1 MSEATSHLIQFVLS
15 DMDGTLLMP
24 DHSLSP
30 AVIEAVAQL
39 REAGVLF
46 TLASSRPPRAM
57 REQIA
62 TLGVDL
68 PTAAFNGGVLI
79 NPDGSELQSHWVER
93 EAVDICLALFAQ
105 HGLDIWVFAD
115 DQWLA
120 RDRQAHYFA
129 KELHALGYEPLIVE
143 DFTPYLDRVHKMVAT
158 SNDFQ
163 LLIDLEQQLQEPL
176 EGKAIAARSQQYYLD
191 ITALQANKGDA
202 LATLA
207 AHSGIDLAHTA
218 VLGDGANDVAMFKR
232 AGFSVAM
239 GQGEAVVRKQADA
252 VTASNA
258 ADGAAQAIRELIL
271 PRAQRR

>member
-1 MSEATSHLIQFVLS
+1 MSAPSNHLIQLVLS

-39 REAGVLF
+39 RAAGVKF

-57 REQIA
+57 RQQIEA
-62 TLGVDL
+62 LGIDL

-79 NPDGSELQSHWVER
+79 NADGSELQSHWVDR
-93 EAVDICLALFAQ
+93 EAVDICLALFAE
-105 HGLDIWVFAD
+105 HDLDVWVFAD

-120 RDRQAHYFA
+120 RDRKAEYFP

-158 SNDFQ
+158 SGNFS
-163 LLIDLEQQLQEPL
+163 LLIDLEQQLQTPL
-176 EGKAIAARSQQYYLD
+176 HGKAIAARSQRYYLD
-191 ITALQANKGDA
+191 ITAVLANKGEA

-207 AHSGIDLAHTA
+207 ERLGIELANTA
-218 VLGDGANDVAMFKR
+218 VLGDGGNDVAMFKR

-239 GQGEAVVRKQADA
+239 GQGEQVVREQADA

-258 ADGAAQAIRELIL
+258 EDGVAQAIHQLIL
-271 PRAQRR
+271 PRAQR

>member
-1 MSEATSHLIQFVLS
+1 MSSASNHLIQFVLS

-39 REAGVLF
+39 RAAGVQF

-57 REQIA
+57 RQQIQ
-62 TLGVDL
+62 TLGIDL

-79 NPDGSELQSHWVER
+79 NADGSELQSHWVDR
-93 EAVDICLALFAQ
+93 EAVDICLALFAE
-105 HGLDIWVFAD
+105 HKLDVWVFAD

-120 RDRQAHYFA
+120 RDREAHYFA
-129 KELHALGYEPLIVE
+129 KELHALGYEPLIVD
-143 DFTPYLDRVHKMVAT
+143 DFAPYLDRVHKMVAT
-158 SNDFQ
+158 SDNFP
-163 LLIDLEQQLQEPL
+163 LLIDLEQRLQGPL
-176 EGKAIAARSQQYYLD
+176 HGKAIAARSQQYYLD
-191 ITALQANKGDA
+191 ITAVLANKGEA

-207 AHSGIDLAHTA
+207 GRLGIDLANTA
-218 VLGDGANDVAMFKR
+218 VLGDGGNDVAMFKR

-239 GQGEAVVRKQADA
+239 GQGEQVVRDQADA

-258 ADGAAQAIRELIL
+258 ADGVAQAIHELIL
-271 PRAQRR
+271 PRAQR

>member
-1 MSEATSHLIQFVLS
+1 MSAPSNHLIQLVLS

-39 REAGVLF
+39 RAAGVKF

-57 REQIA
+57 RQQIEA
-62 TLGVDL
+62 LGIDL

-79 NPDGSELQSHWVER
+79 NADGSELQSHWVDR
-93 EAVDICLALFAQ
+93 EAVDICLALFAE
-105 HGLDIWVFAD
+105 HDLDVWVFAD

-120 RDRQAHYFA
+120 RDRKAEYFP

-158 SNDFQ
+158 SGNFQ
-163 LLIDLEQQLQEPL
+163 LLIDLEQQLQAPL
-176 EGKAIAARSQQYYLD
+176 HGKAIAARSQRYYLD
-191 ITALQANKGDA
+191 ITAVLANKGEA

-207 AHSGIDLAHTA
+207 ERLGIELANTA
-218 VLGDGANDVAMFKR
+218 VLGDGGNDVAMFKR

-239 GQGEAVVRKQADA
+239 GQGEQVVREQADA

-258 ADGAAQAIRELIL
+258 EDGVAQAIHQLIL
-271 PRAQRR
+271 PRAQR

>member
-30 AVIEAVAQL
+30 AVVAAVAQL

-163 LLIDLEQQLQEPL
+163 LLIDLEQQLQQPL
-176 EGKAIAARSQQYYLD
+176 EGKAIAARSQRYYLD

-239 GQGEAVVRKQADA
+239 GQGEAVVREQADA

-271 PRAQRR
+271 PRAQR

>member
-1 MSEATSHLIQFVLS
+1 MSASSNHLIQLVLS

-39 REAGVLF
+39 RAAGVKF

-57 REQIA
+57 RQQIEA
-62 TLGVDL
+62 LGIDL

-79 NPDGSELQSHWVER
+79 NADGSELQSHWVDR
-93 EAVDICLALFAQ
+93 DAVDICLALFAE
-105 HGLDIWVFAD
+105 HALDVWVFAD

-120 RDRQAHYFA
+120 RNRQAEYFP

-158 SNDFQ
+158 SGNFQ
-163 LLIDLEQQLQEPL
+163 LLVDLEQQLQAPL
-176 EGKAIAARSQQYYLD
+176 HGKAIAARSQRYYLD
-191 ITALQANKGDA
+191 ITAVLANKGEA

-207 AHSGIDLAHTA
+207 ERLGIELANTA
-218 VLGDGANDVAMFKR
+218 VLGDGGNDVAMFKR

-239 GQGEAVVRKQADA
+239 GQGEQVVREQADA

-258 ADGAAQAIRELIL
+258 EDGVAQAIHQLIL
-271 PRAQRR
+271 PRAQR

>member
-1 MSEATSHLIQFVLS
+1 MSASSNHLIQLVLS

-39 REAGVLF
+39 RAAGVKF

-57 REQIA
+57 RQQIEA
-62 TLGVDL
+62 LGIDL

-79 NPDGSELQSHWVER
+79 NADGSELQSHWVDR
-93 EAVDICLALFAQ
+93 EAVDICLALFAE
-105 HGLDIWVFAD
+105 HALEVWVFAD

-120 RDRQAHYFA
+120 RNRQAEYFP

-158 SNDFQ
+158 SGNFQ
-163 LLIDLEQQLQEPL
+163 LLVDLEQQLQAPL
-176 EGKAIAARSQQYYLD
+176 HGKAIAARSQRYYLD
-191 ITALQANKGDA
+191 ITAVLANKGEA

-207 AHSGIDLAHTA
+207 ERLGIELANTA
-218 VLGDGANDVAMFKR
+218 VLGDGGNDVAMFKR

-239 GQGEAVVRKQADA
+239 GQGEQVVREQADA

-258 ADGAAQAIRELIL
+258 EDGVAQAIHELIL
-271 PRAQRR
+271 PRAQR

>member
-1 MSEATSHLIQFVLS
+1 MSASSNHLIQLVLS

-39 REAGVLF
+39 RAAGVKF

-57 REQIA
+57 RQQIEA
-62 TLGVDL
+62 LGIDL

-79 NPDGSELQSHWVER
+79 NADGSELQSHWVDR
-93 EAVDICLALFAQ
+93 EAVDICLALFAE
-105 HGLDIWVFAD
+105 HALDVWVFAD

-120 RDRQAHYFA
+120 RDRQAEYFP

-158 SNDFQ
+158 SGNFQ
-163 LLIDLEQQLQEPL
+163 LLIDLEQQLQAPL
-176 EGKAIAARSQQYYLD
+176 HGKAIAARSQRYYLD
-191 ITALQANKGDA
+191 ITAVLANKGEA

-207 AHSGIDLAHTA
+207 ERLGIELANTA
-218 VLGDGANDVAMFKR
+218 VLGDGGNDVAMFKR

-239 GQGEAVVRKQADA
+239 GQGEQVVREQADA

-258 ADGAAQAIRELIL
+258 EDGVAQAIHQLIL
-271 PRAQRR
+271 PRAQR

>member
-1 MSEATSHLIQFVLS
+1 MSASSNHLIQLVLS

-39 REAGVLF
+39 RAAGVKF

-57 REQIA
+57 RQQIEA
-62 TLGVDL
+62 LGIDL

-79 NPDGSELQSHWVER
+79 NADGSELQSHWVDR
-93 EAVDICLALFAQ
+93 EAVDICLALFAE
-105 HGLDIWVFAD
+105 HALDVWVFAD

-120 RDRQAHYFA
+120 RNRQAEYFP

-158 SNDFQ
+158 SGNFQ
-163 LLIDLEQQLQEPL
+163 LLVDLEQQLQAPL
-176 EGKAIAARSQQYYLD
+176 HGKAIAARSQRYYLD
-191 ITALQANKGDA
+191 ITAVLANKGEA

-207 AHSGIDLAHTA
+207 ERLGIELANTA
-218 VLGDGANDVAMFKR
+218 VLGDGGNDVAMFKR

-239 GQGEAVVRKQADA
+239 GQGEQVVREQADA

-258 ADGAAQAIRELIL
+258 EDGVAQAIHELIL
-271 PRAQRR
+271 PRAQR

>member
-1 MSEATSHLIQFVLS
+1 MSAPSNHLIQLVLS

-39 REAGVLF
+39 RAAGVKF

-57 REQIA
+57 RQQIEA
-62 TLGVDL
+62 LGIDL

-79 NPDGSELQSHWVER
+79 NADGSELQSHWVDR
-93 EAVDICLALFAQ
+93 EAVDICLALFAE
-105 HGLDIWVFAD
+105 HALDVWVFAD

-120 RDRQAHYFA
+120 RNRQAEYFP

-143 DFTPYLDRVHKMVAT
+143 DFTPYLNRVHKMVAT
-158 SNDFQ
+158 SGNFQ
-163 LLIDLEQQLQEPL
+163 LLVDLEQQLQAPL
-176 EGKAIAARSQQYYLD
+176 HGKAIAARSQRYYLD
-191 ITALQANKGDA
+191 ITAVLANKGEA

-207 AHSGIDLAHTA
+207 ERLGIELANTA
-218 VLGDGANDVAMFKR
+218 VLGDGGNDVAMFKR

-239 GQGEAVVRKQADA
+239 GQGEQVVREQADA

-258 ADGAAQAIRELIL
+258 EDGVAQAIHELIL
-271 PRAQRR
+271 PRAQR

>member
-1 MSEATSHLIQFVLS
+1 MSAPSNHLIQLVLS

-39 REAGVLF
+39 RAAGVKF

-57 REQIA
+57 RQQIEA
-62 TLGVDL
+62 LGIDL

-79 NPDGSELQSHWVER
+79 NADGSELQSHWVDR
-93 EAVDICLALFAQ
+93 EAVDICLALFAE
-105 HGLDIWVFAD
+105 HALDVWVFAD

-120 RDRQAHYFA
+120 RDRKAEYFP

-158 SNDFQ
+158 SGNFQ
-163 LLIDLEQQLQEPL
+163 LLIDLEQQLQAPL
-176 EGKAIAARSQQYYLD
+176 HGKAIAARSQRYYLD
-191 ITALQANKGDA
+191 ITAVLANKGEA

-207 AHSGIDLAHTA
+207 ERLGIELANTA
-218 VLGDGANDVAMFKR
+218 VLGDGGNDVAMFKR

-239 GQGEAVVRKQADA
+239 GQGEQVVREQADA

-258 ADGAAQAIRELIL
+258 EDGVAQAIHQLIL
-271 PRAQRR
+271 PRAQR

>member
-1 MSEATSHLIQFVLS
+1 MSVPSNHLIQLVLS

-39 REAGVLF
+39 RAAGVKF

-57 REQIA
+57 RQQIEA
-62 TLGVDL
+62 LGIDL

-79 NPDGSELQSHWVER
+79 NADGSELQSHWVDR
-93 EAVDICLALFAQ
+93 EAVDICLALFAE
-105 HGLDIWVFAD
+105 HALDVWVFAD

-120 RDRQAHYFA
+120 RDRKAEYFP

-158 SNDFQ
+158 SGNFQ
-163 LLIDLEQQLQEPL
+163 LLIDLEQQLQAPL
-176 EGKAIAARSQQYYLD
+176 HGKAIAARSQRYYLD
-191 ITALQANKGDA
+191 ITAVLANKGEA

-207 AHSGIDLAHTA
+207 ERLGIELANTA
-218 VLGDGANDVAMFKR
+218 VLGDGGNDVAMFKR

-239 GQGEAVVRKQADA
+239 GQGEQVVREQADA

-258 ADGAAQAIRELIL
+258 EDGVAQAIHQLIL
-271 PRAQRR
+271 PRAQR

>member
-1 MSEATSHLIQFVLS
+1 MSASSNHLIQLVLS

-39 REAGVLF
+39 RAAGVKF

-57 REQIA
+57 RQQIEA
-62 TLGVDL
+62 LGIDL

-79 NPDGSELQSHWVER
+79 NADGSELQSHWVDR
-93 EAVDICLALFAQ
+93 EAVDICLALFAE
-105 HGLDIWVFAD
+105 HALDVWVFAD

-120 RDRQAHYFA
+120 RNRQAEYFP

-158 SNDFQ
+158 SGNFQ
-163 LLIDLEQQLQEPL
+163 LLVDLEQQLQAPL
-176 EGKAIAARSQQYYLD
+176 HGKAIAARSQRYYLD
-191 ITALQANKGDA
+191 ITAVLANKGEA

-207 AHSGIDLAHTA
+207 ERLGIELANTA
-218 VLGDGANDVAMFKR
+218 VLGDGGNDVAMFKR

-239 GQGEAVVRKQADA
+239 GQGEQVVREQADA

-258 ADGAAQAIRELIL
+258 EDGVAQAIHQLIL
-271 PRAQRR
+271 PRAQR

>member
-1 MSEATSHLIQFVLS
+1 MSASSNHLIQLVLS

-24 DHSLSP
+24 DHSLSS

-39 REAGVLF
+39 RAAGVKF

-57 REQIA
+57 RQQIEA
-62 TLGVDL
+62 LGIDL

-79 NPDGSELQSHWVER
+79 NADGSELQSHWVDR
-93 EAVDICLALFAQ
+93 DAVDICLALFAE
-105 HGLDIWVFAD
+105 HALDVWVFAD

-120 RDRQAHYFA
+120 RDRKAEYFP

-158 SNDFQ
+158 SGNFQ
-163 LLIDLEQQLQEPL
+163 LLVDLEQQLQAPL
-176 EGKAIAARSQQYYLD
+176 HGKAIAARSQRYYLD
-191 ITALQANKGDA
+191 ITAVLANKGEA

-207 AHSGIDLAHTA
+207 ERLGIELANTA
-218 VLGDGANDVAMFKR
+218 VLGDGGNDVAMFKR

-239 GQGEAVVRKQADA
+239 GQGEQVVREQADA

-258 ADGAAQAIRELIL
+258 EDGVAQAIHQLIL
-271 PRAQRR
+271 PRAQR

>member
-1 MSEATSHLIQFVLS
+1 MSASSNHLIQLVLS

-39 REAGVLF
+39 RAAGVKF

-57 REQIA
+57 RQQIEA
-62 TLGVDL
+62 LGIDL

-79 NPDGSELQSHWVER
+79 NADGSELQSHWVDR
-93 EAVDICLALFAQ
+93 EAGDICLALFAE
-105 HGLDIWVFAD
+105 HALDVWVFAD

-120 RDRQAHYFA
+120 RNRQAEYFP

-158 SNDFQ
+158 SGNFQ
-163 LLIDLEQQLQEPL
+163 LLVDLEQQLQAPL
-176 EGKAIAARSQQYYLD
+176 HGKAIAARSQRYYLD
-191 ITALQANKGDA
+191 ITAVLANKGEA

-207 AHSGIDLAHTA
+207 ERLGIELANTA
-218 VLGDGANDVAMFKR
+218 VLGDGGNDVAMFKR

-239 GQGEAVVRKQADA
+239 GQGEQVVREQADA

-258 ADGAAQAIRELIL
+258 EDGVAQAIHELIL
-271 PRAQRR
+271 PRAQR

>member
-1 MSEATSHLIQFVLS
+1 MSAPSNHLIQLVLS

-39 REAGVLF
+39 RAAGVKF

-57 REQIA
+57 RQQIEA
-62 TLGVDL
+62 LGIDL

-79 NPDGSELQSHWVER
+79 NADGSELQSHWVDR
-93 EAVDICLALFAQ
+93 EAVNICLALFAE
-105 HGLDIWVFAD
+105 HDLDVWVFAD

-120 RDRQAHYFA
+120 RDRKAEYFP

-158 SNDFQ
+158 SGNFQ
-163 LLIDLEQQLQEPL
+163 LLIDLEQQLQAPL
-176 EGKAIAARSQQYYLD
+176 HGKAIAARSQRYYLD
-191 ITALQANKGDA
+191 ITAVLANKGEA

-207 AHSGIDLAHTA
+207 ERLGIELANTA
-218 VLGDGANDVAMFKR
+218 VLGDGGNDVAMFKR

-239 GQGEAVVRKQADA
+239 GQGEQVVREQADA

-258 ADGAAQAIRELIL
+258 EDGVAQAIHQLIL
-271 PRAQRR
+271 PRAQR

>member
-1 MSEATSHLIQFVLS
+1 MSEASSHLIQFVLS

-39 REAGVLF
+39 RAAGVRF

-57 REQIA
+57 RQQIE
-62 TLGVDL
+62 TLGIDL

-79 NPDGSELQSHWVER
+79 NPDGSELQSHWVAR
-93 EAVDICLALFAQ
+93 EAVDICLALFVE
-105 HGLDIWVFAD
+105 HRLDVWVFAD

-120 RDRQAHYFA
+120 LDRKAHYFP
-129 KELHALGYEPLIVE
+129 KELHALGYEPLIVA
-143 DFTPYLDRVHKMVAT
+143 DFAPYLDRVHKMVAT
-158 SNDFQ
+158 SSDFQ
-163 LLIDLEQQLQEPL
+163 LLIDLEQQLHEPL
-176 EGKAIAARSQQYYLD
+176 NGKAIAARSQQYYLD
-191 ITALQANKGDA
+191 ITAVLANKGEA

-207 AHSGIDLAHTA
+207 AGLGIELANTA

-239 GQGEAVVRKQADA
+239 GQGEQVVRDQADA

-258 ADGAAQAIRELIL
+258 ADGVAQAIHQLIL
-271 PRAQRR
+271 PRAQR

>member
-1 MSEATSHLIQFVLS
+1 MSASSNHLIQLVLS

-39 REAGVLF
+39 RAAGVKF

-57 REQIA
+57 RQQIEA
-62 TLGVDL
+62 LGIDL

-79 NPDGSELQSHWVER
+79 NADGSELQSHWVDR
-93 EAVDICLALFAQ
+93 DAVDICLALFAE
-105 HGLDIWVFAD
+105 HALDVWVFAD

-120 RDRQAHYFA
+120 RDRKAEYFP

-158 SNDFQ
+158 SGNFQ
-163 LLIDLEQQLQEPL
+163 LLVDLEQQLQAPL
-176 EGKAIAARSQQYYLD
+176 HGKAIAARSQRYYLD
-191 ITALQANKGDA
+191 ITAVLANKGEA

-207 AHSGIDLAHTA
+207 ERLGIELANTA
-218 VLGDGANDVAMFKR
+218 VLGDGGNDVAMFKR

-239 GQGEAVVRKQADA
+239 GQGEQVVREQADA

-258 ADGAAQAIRELIL
+258 EEGVAQAIHQLIL
-271 PRAQRR
+271 PRAQR